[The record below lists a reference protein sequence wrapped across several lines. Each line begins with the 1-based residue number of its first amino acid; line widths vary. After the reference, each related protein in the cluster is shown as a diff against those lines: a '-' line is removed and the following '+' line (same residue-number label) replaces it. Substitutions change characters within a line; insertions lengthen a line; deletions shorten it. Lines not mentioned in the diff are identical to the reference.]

1 LFLSTLFFSAIIKE
15 SREEVNVM
23 SIDAEKFALAV
34 VSSSNPDLS
43 ISDKVKLYEETVEF
57 IENHNQEKLEEAKQR
72 VKDWLI

>member
-1 LFLSTLFFSAIIKE
+1 MN
-15 SREEVNVM
+15 VNP
-23 SIDAEKFALAV
+23 EKFALAV

>member
-1 LFLSTLFFSAIIKE
+1 
-15 SREEVNVM
+15 M